1 MEEEK
6 HYNFKDRTGEEIH
19 SPSLGDVKIIAY
31 RGTYDCDILVIDT
44 EHILKNIS
52 YGNIKLGCVRNP
64 FLPVVFGKG
73 FMGQGEYSSLN
84 LDGSKTKEY
93 NAWKVMLERC
103 YRLERSNRNKSYASV
118 IVCEEWHNF
127 QNFAKWFEEN
137 YIEGFQLDKDILS
150 TGVKIYSP
158 ETCCFV
164 PQEINIFFIKE
175 SVNVGNYPVGVHL
188 NKRSGSFIS
197 RITKFGKRFS
207 LGSYKTVLEAKE
219 AYDRAKEQYAKELA
233 EKWKDNL
240 NENIYNIL
248 INFKCD
254 DKYS

>member
-19 SPSLGDVKIIAY
+19 SHSLGDVKIVAY

-44 EHILKNIS
+44 GHILKNVS
-52 YGNIKLGCVRNP
+52 YGNIKLGAIKNS
-64 FLPVVFGKG
+64 FLPSLFGKG
-73 FMGQGEYSSLN
+73 FMGQGLYKSRN
-84 LDGSKTKEY
+84 LDGSRTKEY
-93 NAWKVMLERC
+93 KAWRAILDRC
-103 YRLERSNRNKSYASV
+103 YRENSGTKNNSYQDV
-118 IVCEEWHNF
+118 TVCEEWYNF
-127 QNFAKWFEEN
+127 QNFAKWHREN

-150 TGVKIYSP
+150 TGVKVYSP

-164 PQEINIFFIKE
+164 PQEINMFFIKE
-175 SVNVGNYPVGVHL
+175 SVSVGNYPVGVHL

-207 LGSYKTVLEAKE
+207 LGSYKTVLDAKE

-240 NENIYNIL
+240 NEDIYNIL

-254 DKYS
+254 ENN

>member
-1 MEEEK
+1 MK

-31 RGTYDCDILVIDT
+31 RGTYDCDILVVDT
-44 EHILKNIS
+44 GHILKNVS

-73 FMGQGEYSSLN
+73 FMGQGEYSSRN
-84 LDGSKTKEY
+84 LDGSRTKEY
-93 NAWKVMLERC
+93 KAWRGILDRC
-103 YRLERSNRNKSYASV
+103 YRKNRSVKNTSYEG
-118 IVCEEWHNF
+118 ITVCEEWHNF
-127 QNFAKWFEEN
+127 QNFAKWHSEN

-175 SVNVGNYPVGVHL
+175 PVSVGDYPVGVHL

-197 RITKFGKRFS
+197 RITKFGKRVS
-207 LGSYKTVLEAKE
+207 LGSYKTIAEAE
-219 AYDRAKEQYAKELA
+219 SVYRTAKEQYAKELA
-233 EKWKDNL
+233 EKWKNDIK
-240 NENIYNIL
+240 ENVYSVL
-248 INFKCD
+248 INFKY
-254 DKYS
+254 DKNN